1 MKTWNDYKDYVKS
14 IDDKSKED
22 MEAVEEIASIV
33 GVMINQRSS
42 LGISQRDLA
51 ALCGMPQSSI
61 ARVESMKTIP
71 NLETVV
77 KMTQA
82 LGLIITVSSAE

>member
-71 NLETVV
+71 NLETVF
-77 KMTQA
+77 KMMHA
-82 LGLIITVSSAE
+82 LGLKITVSSAE